1 MDIVKILVIGDELN
15 LLRILRR
22 SLMSRG
28 YDVTLALDDRDA
40 REFASTLHPDLSIL
54 DLDFDDPSIDG
65 VRICTQLREINRS
78 PIMALS
84 DRGDENIRI
93 TALNAGVDDFLQ
105 KPFGMDIFIA
115 HVRSILRLWMTY
127 KEGREETE
135 QVISSSD
142 IYIDPDKRRV
152 KVNGASVHLTPTEFD
167 ILHYLA
173 TQEGRVVTHR
183 ELLQAVWGSQYGD
196 EREYL
201 RVFISQLRHKI
212 EEDPL
217 NPAYLITEP
226 GVGYRFTSHSENL

>member
-1 MDIVKILVIGDELN
+1 MEIIRILVIGDEPN

-40 REFASTLHPDLSIL
+40 KEFASTVDPDLSIL
-54 DLDFDDPSIDG
+54 DLDFENPDVNG
-65 VRICTQLREINRS
+65 VEICKGLRELS
-78 PIMALS
+78 PAPIMALS
-84 DRGDENIRI
+84 ARGDEDIRVN
-93 TALNAGVDDFLQ
+93 ALNAGVDDFLQ
-105 KPFGMDIFIA
+105 KPFSMDIFVA
-115 HVRSILRLWMTY
+115 HVRSILRLWVTY
-127 KEGREETE
+127 KEGKDQVE
-135 QVISSSD
+135 QVILKSD
-142 IYIDPDKRRV
+142 IYIDSDKRQV
-152 KVNGASVHLTPTEFD
+152 KVNGASVHLTPPEFD

-183 ELLQAVWGSQYGD
+183 ELLQAVWGAQYGE

-217 NPAYLITEP
+217 NPVYLLTEP
-226 GVGYRFTSHSENL
+226 GVGYRFTSRSDNR

>member
-1 MDIVKILVIGDELN
+1 LVIGDEPN

-40 REFASTLHPDLSIL
+40 KEFASTVDPDLSIL
-54 DLDFDDPSIDG
+54 DLDFENPDVNG
-65 VRICTQLREINRS
+65 VEICKGLRELS
-78 PIMALS
+78 PAPIMALS
-84 DRGDENIRI
+84 ARGDEDIRVN
-93 TALNAGVDDFLQ
+93 ALNAGVDDFLQ
-105 KPFGMDIFIA
+105 KPFSMDIFVA
-115 HVRSILRLWMTY
+115 HVRSIMRLWVTY
-127 KEGREETE
+127 KEGKGQVE
-135 QVISSSD
+135 QVILKSD
-142 IYIDPDKRRV
+142 IYIDSDKRQV

-183 ELLQAVWGSQYGD
+183 ELLQAVWGAQYGE

-217 NPAYLITEP
+217 NPVYLLTEP
-226 GVGYRFTSHSENL
+226 GVGYRFTSRSDNQ

>member
-1 MDIVKILVIGDELN
+1 MDTLKILIIGDEPN

-22 SLMSRG
+22 SLMGRG
-28 YDVTLALDDRDA
+28 YDVTLALDDNDA
-40 REFASTLHPDLSIL
+40 REFAKVLHPDLSIL
-54 DLDFDDPSIDG
+54 DLDFDNPDLNG
-65 VRICTQLREINRS
+65 VEICTQLREINRS

-105 KPFGMDIFIA
+105 KPFSMDIFVA

-127 KEGREETE
+127 KEAREDAE
-135 QVISSSD
+135 QMILSRD
-142 IYIDPDKRRV
+142 IYIDPDKRQVR
-152 KVNGASVHLTPTEFD
+152 VNGASVHLTPTEFD

-183 ELLQAVWGSQYGD
+183 ELLQAVWGSQYGE

-217 NPAYLITEP
+217 NPLYLITEP
-226 GVGYRFTSHSENL
+226 GVGYRFNSHSENP

>member
-1 MDIVKILVIGDELN
+1 MEIIRILVIGDEPN

-40 REFASTLHPDLSIL
+40 KEFASTVDPDLSIL
-54 DLDFDDPSIDG
+54 DLDFENPDVNG
-65 VRICTQLREINRS
+65 VEICKGLRELS
-78 PIMALS
+78 PAPIMALS
-84 DRGDENIRI
+84 ARGDEDIRVN
-93 TALNAGVDDFLQ
+93 ALNAGVDDFLQ
-105 KPFGMDIFIA
+105 KPFSMDIFVA
-115 HVRSILRLWMTY
+115 HVRSILRLWVTY
-127 KEGREETE
+127 KEGKDQVE
-135 QVISSSD
+135 QVILKSD
-142 IYIDPDKRRV
+142 IYIDSDKRQV

-183 ELLQAVWGSQYGD
+183 ELLQAVWGAQYGE

-217 NPAYLITEP
+217 NPVYLLTEP
-226 GVGYRFTSHSENL
+226 GVGYRFTSRSDNQ